1 MFAVVC
7 VPQESGAVVA
17 CRSEQSPIGTEID
30 RVDVRCVPG
39 KRAQFAPR
47 RYVPNLDRIITA
59 ARSQES
65 TVPTKSHLRNTFAV
79 GLEFSYLLASG
90 CVPKQNPT
98 DRLDLHILHELVR
111 IEWLLVLGFL

>member
-7 VPQESGAVVA
+7 VHRKWRRRRLPKRAIA
-17 CRSEQSPIGTEID
+17 HRTEID

-59 ARSQES
+59 ARAQES

-79 GLEFSYLLASG
+79 GLEFPTCWPVVVSQSTTRPIAS
-90 CVPKQNPT
+90 T
-98 DRLDLHILHELVR
+98 FI
-111 IEWLLVLGFL
+111 FS